1 MGARRRRGRSADSLG
16 ARIGAALHGRVQGAA
31 PAAELRRALLR
42 AARAAH
48 RRTGEAGGDEVA
60 GDGPQV
66 AALWATYWLRMPAI
80 SWR

>member
-16 ARIGAALHGRVQGAA
+16 ARIGAALHSRVQGAA
-31 PAAELRRALLR
+31 PATELRRALLR
-42 AARAAH
+42 AARAAE
-48 RRTGEAGGDEVA
+48 RGAAGDGEAA

-66 AALWATYWLRMPAI
+66 AALWATYWLRMPAV